1 MSIMPIAILMINR
14 LLEVGFIVYLIA
26 YSKDQIEETCSLYNL
41 VCRDPGSLRQ
51 GSGSA

>member
-1 MSIMPIAILMINR
+1 MSIMPPATLMINR
-14 LLEVGFIVYLIA
+14 LLEVGFIVFA